1 VEPERQYSGGH
12 EAVTDLVD
20 ISINL
25 SDKIENDLGEMK
37 VGDEKD
43 FSIAVRV
50 LCGYRPKNDC
60 ETATV
65 GTSCLQLSTRA
76 CRVASEL
83 GESRIGIFRRRC
95 IMTFVGSPWTYA

>member
-1 VEPERQYSGGH
+1 VEPERQYSCGH

-65 GTSCLQLSTRA
+65 GTSCPTTSATVHSGVPRGFRTRREPNRNLS
-76 CRVASEL
+76 
-83 GESRIGIFRRRC
+83 
-95 IMTFVGSPWTYA
+95 